1 MLAIHDSL
9 SCLPGSPGKD
19 SLHKAG
25 EEMSSA
31 LEFTSPLVWAWPN
44 YPGAMSSTHKL
55 ISHDSQR
62 NNSCCNSWYDSQRCA
77 SRIRHLKS
85 EENWEGLIGCV
96 DCRVSPRDLMS
107 VEQKAPTSQL
117 QIFQPRSVVDFLF
130 AEIPDVCFKIHSS
143 LNVQAD
149 ELVPWTVSRK

>member
-1 MLAIHDSL
+1 M
-9 SCLPGSPGKD
+9 
-19 SLHKAG
+19 
-25 EEMSSA
+25 
-31 LEFTSPLVWAWPN
+31 
-44 YPGAMSSTHKL
+44 
-55 ISHDSQR
+55 
-62 NNSCCNSWYDSQRCA
+62 
-77 SRIRHLKS
+77 
-85 EENWEGLIGCV
+85 
-96 DCRVSPRDLMS
+96 SPRDLMS